1 MGSNER
7 CRSVI
12 VLYFQG
18 THSDTNTN
26 RTLFTAQHL
35 ITSRSRVTLP
45 KINRQFQ
52 FSFFLQIQ
60 EFALWNF
67 DDNCAIFLMSFNNLI
82 KTFYCTTESF
92 DGRDKPSVLVTSP
105 GSPDFNFQ
113 QKLQAPAHSK
123 RPIGRY
129 QGRFSQSSSID
140 PNIGGRMQI
149 KLGFES
155 SALQLILT
163 IVCAADLTYRP
174 NGAARNPYA
183 KVS

>member
-1 MGSNER
+1 MNS
-7 CRSVI
+7 
-12 VLYFQG
+12 
-18 THSDTNTN
+18 
-26 RTLFTAQHL
+26 
-35 ITSRSRVTLP
+35 
-45 KINRQFQ
+45 
-52 FSFFLQIQ
+52 
-60 EFALWNF
+60 
-67 DDNCAIFLMSFNNLI
+67 
-82 KTFYCTTESF
+82 ESF

-113 QKLQAPAHSK
+113 QKLQPPGHSK

-163 IVCAADLTYRP
+163 IVCAADLTHRP

-183 KVS
+183 KVCSTILKSIDSLNSLSSLLF

>member
-1 MGSNER
+1 MTEGSLTQPVNTNLTQH
-7 CRSVI
+7 
-12 VLYFQG
+12 LYFYYLLREK
-18 THSDTNTN
+18 TLMTTFAM
-26 RTLFTAQHL
+26 RTQ
-35 ITSRSRVTLP
+35 
-45 KINRQFQ
+45 KD
-52 FSFFLQIQ
+52 
-60 EFALWNF
+60 EM
-67 DDNCAIFLMSFNNLI
+67 LM
-82 KTFYCTTESF
+82 KTFCFLFRIAESF

-113 QKLQAPAHSK
+113 QKLQPPAHSK

-155 SALQLILT
+155 SALQLIVT
-163 IVCAADLTYRP
+163 IVCAADITYRP

-183 KVS
+183 KVSARTPRAPFK